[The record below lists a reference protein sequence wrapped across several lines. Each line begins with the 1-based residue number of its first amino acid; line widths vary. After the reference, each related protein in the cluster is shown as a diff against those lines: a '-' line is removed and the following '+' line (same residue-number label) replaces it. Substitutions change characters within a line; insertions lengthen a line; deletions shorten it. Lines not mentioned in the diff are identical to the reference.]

1 MRLRTKV
8 IGIAIA
14 VSLLGLAVVGI
25 QKTPGLDWRA
35 RVIWLKASGQIS
47 ELGWGEMLRMLRPGS
62 GYSLQRD

>member
-47 ELGWGEMLRMLRPGS
+47 ELAPAAGTTCNHS
-62 GYSLQRD
+62 